1 VRSRGWD
8 VTFARSCDGEVY
20 TRHSVTE
27 GGQAIQEFEPTF
39 LFCFV
44 FFCFGCFF
52 HSAGL
57 TTGQELVQLY
67 KLFGLLVSRSSVR
80 QSSLSHTD
88 SSGLIRHERL
98 KKTKYP

>member
-39 LFCFV
+39 RFCFV
-44 FFCFGCFF
+44 LCSFVLVVFF
-52 HSAGL
+52 
-57 TTGQELVQLY
+57 TQQ
-67 KLFGLLVSRSSVR
+67 GLLLDRN
-80 QSSLSHTD
+80 
-88 SSGLIRHERL
+88 
-98 KKTKYP
+98 